1 MVQMNHET
9 IRVVVVDDHSM
20 VRSGLRLFLLAF
32 DEMVLVGEAANG
44 QEAIRICEQVRPDI
58 VLMDLIMPV
67 MDGTRAT
74 RELVSRFPNL
84 RVIGLT
90 SFLEPDLLQ
99 EALQA
104 GMSGVLAKDISAS
117 ELAKAIHDV
126 RSGRPAFS
134 AEVNKLLQVYDPPDS
149 ALNPPVH
156 VLTTR
161 EREVLSLMASGYS
174 NADIAQRLVISLSTA
189 KFHVSSI
196 LDKFNVSSRAEAIS
210 VALKYRLTETYVP
223 PIDSDK

>member
-1 MVQMNHET
+1 MSHET

-74 RELVSRFPNL
+74 RELVSRFPNV

-126 RSGRPAFS
+126 RAGRPAFS
-134 AEVNKLLQVYDPPDS
+134 SEVNKLLEVYDPAES
-149 ALNPPVH
+149 APNPPVH
-156 VLTTR
+156 ELTAR

-174 NADIAQRLVISLSTA
+174 NADIAQRLTISLSTA

-210 VALKYRLTETYVP
+210 VAHKYRLTDTNVP
-223 PIDSDK
+223 PVVPDK